1 MATLSVATPNGS
13 FVSNTV
19 LLSQIDVPRLL
30 STYGYWGIAIAVG
43 LESMG
48 MPVPGET
55 VLIAAAVYAATTHHL
70 NIGLVITGAAAGAI
84 LGDNIGF
91 WIGREL
97 GFRILLR
104 YGRYVGLNEGRL
116 KLGQYLFLRHGGKV
130 VFFGRFIAV
139 LRTLAALLAG
149 ANRMRWPR
157 FLFFNAAGGV
167 AWAAGYGII
176 AYMLGSAAQQLLGEI
191 ALVAVAVAVIVIT
204 AAVVVGR
211 RHVQRLKDEA
221 ERAIPGPLHR

>member
-1 MATLSVATPNGS
+1 MPQIATYN
-13 FVSNTV
+13 
-19 LLSQIDVPRLL
+19 
-30 STYGYWGIAIAVG
+30 YWGIAIAVG

-48 MPVPGET
+48 VPVPGET
-55 VLIAAAVYAATTHHL
+55 ALIAAAVYAGTSYHL
-70 NIGLVITGAAAGAI
+70 NIGLVIASAAAGAI
-84 LGDNIGF
+84 IGDNIGF

-97 GFRILLR
+97 GFRFLLR
-104 YGRYVGLNEGRL
+104 YGRYVGLNEERL

-149 ANRMRWPR
+149 ANWMRWPR
-157 FLFFNAAGGV
+157 FLFFNAAGGIV
-167 AWAAGYGII
+167 WAAGYGII
-176 AYMLGSAAQQLLGEI
+176 AYVLGSAAQQLLGEI
-191 ALVAVAVAVIVIT
+191 GLVVAAVAVVVII

-211 RHVQRLKDEA
+211 RHMQRLRDEA